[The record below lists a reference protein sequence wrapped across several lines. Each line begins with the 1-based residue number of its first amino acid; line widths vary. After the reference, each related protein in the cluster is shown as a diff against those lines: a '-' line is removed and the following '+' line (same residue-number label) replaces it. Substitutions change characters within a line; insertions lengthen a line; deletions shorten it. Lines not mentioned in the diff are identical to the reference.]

1 MISGLRRPKTAE
13 CKSHSIMG
21 MGMDTVPMGMGM
33 VVGMGMGTV
42 PAMGMVGM
50 GMVVG
55 TGMGTVPT
63 MGMVGMGMV
72 ATTIIIES
80 QGFALAARS
89 M

>member
-13 CKSHSIMG
+13 CKSHSITGMG
-21 MGMDTVPMGMGM
+21 MGTIPMGMGM
-33 VVGMGMGTV
+33 V
-42 PAMGMVGM
+42 A
-50 GMVVG
+50 G

-72 ATTIIIES
+72 VDMGMVGTIMAMVGMGMVDTTIIIEN
-80 QGFALAARS
+80 QGFGLAARG

>member
-1 MISGLRRPKTAE
+1 MISGLQRPKTAE
-13 CKSHSIMG
+13 CKSLSIMG
-21 MGMDTVPMGMGM
+21 MGTIH
-33 VVGMGMGTV
+33 MGT
-42 PAMGMVGM
+42 GM

-55 TGMGTVPT
+55 TAMGTVPT
-63 MGMVGMGMV
+63 MGMVGMGTVVGTGMAGTIMAMVGMGMV